1 MSHFMAI
8 DRVIVVGA
16 GAIGSLYAAKL
27 SSHGTADQILPIDQ
41 CSRMIVPA
49 LRGRHYDVMFKEF
62 PGRHEIPAEIA
73 AEGLRWFV
81 DTSR

>member
-1 MSHFMAI
+1 
-8 DRVIVVGA
+8 
-16 GAIGSLYAAKL
+16 
-27 SSHGTADQILPIDQ
+27 
-41 CSRMIVPA
+41 VPA